1 MTQRKRWSQ
10 DLSLLPL
17 YSFSYCIHVW
27 IILCIVN
34 DDDHF
39 TLTINNDRKMHWH
52 ECLKFWKK
60 SPTSESKVAIL
71 PWCAKIQTRR
81 LRDLQTLCIIS
92 VGKPEI
98 TQKSV
103 SALFL
108 CHAHKLMFNKGEN
121 VISVLILVPGWPPT
135 RNRNIREYIKPQ
147 EITASILPKI
157 HLGNYFTLFQTSPF
171 LSKNFWHLS

>member
-1 MTQRKRWSQ
+1 MSVWNSEK
-10 DLSLLPL
+10 SLQLQNPKL
-17 YSFSYCIHVW
+17 QFCLDD
-27 IILCIVN
+27 IL
-34 DDDHF
+34 
-39 TLTINNDRKMHWH
+39 
-52 ECLKFWKK
+52 
-60 SPTSESKVAIL
+60 
-71 PWCAKIQTRR
+71 CAKIQTRR

-147 EITASILPKI
+147 ENTALILPKI
-157 HLGNYFTLFQTSPF
+157 HSGIYFTLFQNSPF
-171 LSKNFWHLS
+171 LSIFFIHTRIVISELQLIKHLLVGMKKSFRQVMFWWLCILH

>member
-1 MTQRKRWSQ
+1 MSVWNSEK
-10 DLSLLPL
+10 SLQLQNPKL
-17 YSFSYCIHVW
+17 QFCLDD
-27 IILCIVN
+27 IL
-34 DDDHF
+34 
-39 TLTINNDRKMHWH
+39 
-52 ECLKFWKK
+52 
-60 SPTSESKVAIL
+60 
-71 PWCAKIQTRR
+71 CAKIQTRR

-147 EITASILPKI
+147 ENTALILPKI
-157 HLGNYFTLFQTSPF
+157 HSGNYFTLFQTSPF
-171 LSKNFWHLS
+171 LSKNF